1 MRGCHSPRQQLEV
14 QLLTTDNYNYN
25 NYNYNNYNNYNNNY
39 ITRCL
44 SF

>member
-1 MRGCHSPRQQLEV
+1 MRGCHTPRQQLEV
-14 QLLTTDNYNYN
+14 QLLTTN
-25 NYNYNNYNNYNNNY
+25 NYNYNNNNYNYHNYNNY